1 MHARKQ
7 PRVNDGYTERKDAHL
22 HQWLDRHQSM
32 QHQQKGYGGMYSD
45 RSPAE
50 GSHGH
55 STRGDSP
62 GGRQS
67 PRYQNKSSYTERNK
81 EKRGSLSLA
90 EKKVN
95 QYLATGSI
103 GQNAPAT
110 HPSHR
115 DHRER
120 ERGDRGER
128 DQRDHRQE
136 GNGDSSHHG
145 QDKASSSKRESKD
158 GKERDHRVEVQK
170 SAVRVCGDWS
180 EHISSSGKRYYYN
193 CKTEVSQWEKPKE
206 WNDSAR
212 PPDRSKDGRS
222 SARPSSSSTH
232 ARSGDERARHSSVG
246 ERQDNRY
253 RPESSSSVSADK
265 QSQKLSERPKSY
277 SMDAPNSSTAS
288 TPGGSNSQRSST
300 IQRANSAADS
310 SHSHNHAGY
319 SSHGGH
325 SSHTGHS
332 SHSGHTSH
340 PELKRNSVYHGSSSG
355 EPARRRSRHES
366 DSSRGLMGH
375 GANRNDDGVQA
386 DDMDISPGSTP
397 TSSRPSSCTGTPQM
411 PSNST
416 QSFVH
421 LGNSLPHTS
430 PSVTAASS
438 QHLATSVASLLST
451 SQGSE
456 VDLNRKAIETLQ
468 ELQKALSLHIKA
480 QQSKGGS
487 QTSSSSTGATSAQL
501 QSQLS
506 HLQQNIT
513 SQLQQQ
519 QQQQQHQPHQ
529 HHGVPPTQTSP
540 HHTHPHASLPL
551 TSGLPEDSLVRD
563 RERDGRESPASD
575 MSPRSSCRS
584 PTPSTGSSQHAH
596 TIGTSALSVAAL
608 KSQQSVNLT
617 PSLSNYYNEKLIGHI
632 LGWQAEYL
640 ERQAERFRHE
650 SLALGSLHCSR
661 VSVEQKKSRSL
672 VRAAE
677 IQSTIYEQRIM
688 VLQQQRAEIENLKP
702 PTTLLPS

>member
-1 MHARKQ
+1 MNRFLAVELGNFHMEHR
-7 PRVNDGYTERKDAHL
+7 
-22 HQWLDRHQSM
+22 
-32 QHQQKGYGGMYSD
+32 
-45 RSPAE
+45 
-50 GSHGH
+50 
-55 STRGDSP
+55 
-62 GGRQS
+62 
-67 PRYQNKSSYTERNK
+67 
-81 EKRGSLSLA
+81 SLSLA

-103 GQNAPAT
+103 GQNAPGPL
-110 HPSHR
+110 PSHR

-120 ERGDRGER
+120 ER
-128 DQRDHRQE
+128 DHRQE
-136 GNGDSSHHG
+136 GNGDNSHHG
-145 QDKASSSKRESKD
+145 QDKASSSKRDPKD
-158 GKERDHRVEVQK
+158 GKDRDHRVEVQK

-206 WNDSAR
+206 WSDSAK
-212 PPDRSKDGRS
+212 PPDRPKDGRGS
-222 SARPSSSSTH
+222 GRPSSSSTH
-232 ARSGDERARHSSVG
+232 ARGGDERARHSSVG
-246 ERQDNRY
+246 ERHDARY
-253 RPESSSSVSADK
+253 RPESSSSASADK
-265 QSQKLSERPKSY
+265 QSQKLSERSKSY
-277 SMDAPNSSTAS
+277 SMDAPNSSTAPA
-288 TPGGSNSQRSST
+288 TAGSNSQRSST
-300 IQRANSAADS
+300 VQRSNSAVEGT
-310 SHSHNHAGY
+310 HNHAGY

-325 SSHTGHS
+325 AGHS
-332 SHSGHTSH
+332 THAGHTSH
-340 PELKRNSVYHGSSSG
+340 PELKRNSVYHGASSG

-366 DSSRGLMGH
+366 DSSRGVMGH
-375 GANRNDDGVQA
+375 ATNRNDDGGQA
-386 DDMDISPGSTP
+386 EDMDISPGSTP

-411 PSNST
+411 PPNST
-416 QSFVH
+416 PAYAH
-421 LGNSLPHTS
+421 PGNSMPHAS
-430 PSVTAASS
+430 PSVASSSS
-438 QHLATSVASLLST
+438 QHLATSVASLLNT
-451 SQGSE
+451 SQGSD

-487 QTSSSSTGATSAQL
+487 QPASSSTGATSAQL

-506 HLQQNIT
+506 HLQHNIT

-519 QQQQQHQPHQ
+519 QQQHHQSLQ
-529 HHGVPPTQTSP
+529 HHGVPQPQTSP
-540 HHTHPHASLPL
+540 HQAHPHGPLASVSHLPDEGIRL
-551 TSGLPEDSLVRD
+551 DRD
-563 RERDGRESPASD
+563 RDGRESPASD

-617 PSLSNYYNEKLIGHI
+617 PSLSNYYNEKLIGHV

-672 VRAAE
+672 VRTAE

-702 PTTLLPS
+702 PTSLLPS

>member
-1 MHARKQ
+1 
-7 PRVNDGYTERKDAHL
+7 
-22 HQWLDRHQSM
+22 M
-32 QHQQKGYGGMYSD
+32 QHQQKGYGGMYGD

-62 GGRQS
+62 GSRPS
-67 PRYQNKSSYTERNK
+67 PRYQNKPPYIERNK

-103 GQNAPAT
+103 GQNAPGPL
-110 HPSHR
+110 PSHR

-120 ERGDRGER
+120 ER
-128 DQRDHRQE
+128 DHRQE
-136 GNGDSSHHG
+136 GNGDNSHHG
-145 QDKASSSKRESKD
+145 QDKASSSKRDPKD
-158 GKERDHRVEVQK
+158 GKDRDHRVEVQK

-206 WNDSAR
+206 WSDSAK
-212 PPDRSKDGRS
+212 PPDRPKDGRGS
-222 SARPSSSSTH
+222 GRPSSSSTH
-232 ARSGDERARHSSVG
+232 ARGGDERARHSSVG
-246 ERQDNRY
+246 ERHDARY
-253 RPESSSSVSADK
+253 RPESSSSASADK
-265 QSQKLSERPKSY
+265 QSQKLSERSKSY
-277 SMDAPNSSTAS
+277 SMDAPNSSTAPA
-288 TPGGSNSQRSST
+288 TAGSNSQRSST
-300 IQRANSAADS
+300 VQRSNSAVEGT
-310 SHSHNHAGY
+310 HNHAGY

-325 SSHTGHS
+325 AGHS
-332 SHSGHTSH
+332 THAGHTSH
-340 PELKRNSVYHGSSSG
+340 PELKRNSVYHGASSG

-366 DSSRGLMGH
+366 DSSRGVMGH
-375 GANRNDDGVQA
+375 ATNRNDDGGQA
-386 DDMDISPGSTP
+386 EDMDISPGSTP

-411 PSNST
+411 PPNST
-416 QSFVH
+416 PAYAH
-421 LGNSLPHTS
+421 PGNSMPHAS
-430 PSVTAASS
+430 PSVASSSS
-438 QHLATSVASLLST
+438 QHLATSVASLLNT
-451 SQGSE
+451 SQGSD

-480 QQSKGGS
+480 QQSKDEGIR
-487 QTSSSSTGATSAQL
+487 L
-501 QSQLS
+501 
-506 HLQQNIT
+506 
-513 SQLQQQ
+513 
-519 QQQQQHQPHQ
+519 
-529 HHGVPPTQTSP
+529 
-540 HHTHPHASLPL
+540 
-551 TSGLPEDSLVRD
+551 DRD
-563 RERDGRESPASD
+563 RDGRESPASD

-617 PSLSNYYNEKLIGHI
+617 PSLSNYYNEKLIGHV

-672 VRAAE
+672 VRTAE

-702 PTTLLPS
+702 PTSLLPS